1 MKPSLF
7 TTLEREWVDFA
18 AHPASTAAL
27 HDWAIDDPLLVRFAD
42 LDSLVRFLHT
52 AGSSAEADALLAVLA
67 RRAGTEFVAARTLLQ
82 SVLYGLVS
90 VSARF
95 RTTDDDADDVH
106 AAVIAAAW
114 ERIRTY
120 PFDRRPRS
128 IGANIVLDSQQSV
141 SRTLF
146 RARVSEAPIADIDE
160 LDAQP
165 SRLTGSDELL
175 GLLCDAVRRKCVCPD
190 DAALIAATRIFDVP
204 VTEIAAGS
212 GRPCQTV
219 RKRRHRAET
228 ALAAALR

>member
-18 AHPASTAAL
+18 THAASTAAL
-27 HDWAIDDPLLVRFAD
+27 CDWAIDDPQLVRFAD

-52 AGSSAEADALLAVLA
+52 AGPTAEADALLAVLA
-67 RRAGTEFVAARTLLQ
+67 RRAGTELVAARTLLQ
-82 SVLYGLVS
+82 AVLYGLVS

-128 IGANIVLDSQQSV
+128 IGANIVLDTQQSV
-141 SRTLF
+141 SRNLF
-146 RARVSEAPIADIDE
+146 RARVIETAIADIDE
-160 LDAQP
+160 LDAES
-165 SRLTGSDELL
+165 SRLTTSDELL

-204 VTEIAAGS
+204 VAQIAVAS
-212 GRPCQTV
+212 GRQCQTV

-228 ALAAALR
+228 ALAAAVR